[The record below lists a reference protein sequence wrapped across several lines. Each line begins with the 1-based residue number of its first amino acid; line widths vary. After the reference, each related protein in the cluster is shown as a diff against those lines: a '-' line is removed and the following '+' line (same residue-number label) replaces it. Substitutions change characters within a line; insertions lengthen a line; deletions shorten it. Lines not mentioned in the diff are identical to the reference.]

1 MHHELVVELKQLPED
16 DVELL
21 GEEDL
26 LDGVREVGS
35 TERVAK
41 ESSQTLRYEL
51 EILRRKRER
60 RERERERERGDM
72 YVYI

>member
-16 DVELL
+16 DIELL

-26 LDGVREVGS
+26 LDGVREVGA

-51 EILRRKRER
+51 
-60 RERERERERGDM
+60 
-72 YVYI
+72 